1 MAEENTQEQAAQQQ
15 PERSLTEHFGNA
27 ELSDHPS
34 RWNACW
40 EEEYTPWDRSG
51 PSLALSDL
59 LPFLPPATTLGSQ
72 EKPLTALVPGCG
84 RGHDVLLLSSFG
96 FDTVGLDV
104 SERAMAEARKNAES
118 INLDEV
124 YPLKGEAQTR
134 GAYKFMV
141 GDFFKADWVAEAG
154 VEGGEF
160 DLIFDYTFG
169 CALPPSARPA
179 WAQRYRDLLSTT
191 GRLVCLEFP
200 STKKPEEPGPPW
212 AMNPHT
218 YMAHLG
224 HPGEEVATDEH
235 GGVLEDKV
243 EPPSDN
249 GLIRLLHTKPPR
261 THAAGYKDGKV
272 VDCISIW
279 CHTAAA

>member
-1 MAEENTQEQAAQQQ
+1 MAEKAQEQKQEQQ
-15 PERSLTEHFGNA
+15 PERSLSEHFGSS
-27 ELSDHPS
+27 EPSQHPS

-40 EEEYTPWDRSG
+40 EEEYTPWDRGG
-51 PSLALSDL
+51 PSMALADL
-59 LPFLPPATTLGSQ
+59 LPFLPPANTLGSQ
-72 EKPLTALVPGCG
+72 KKPLTALVPGCG

-118 INLDEV
+118 IELEEV
-124 YPLKGEAQTR
+124 YPLKGEVQSR
-134 GAYKFMV
+134 GTYKFLV
-141 GDFFKADWVAEAG
+141 GDFFGQDWVTESG
-154 VEGGEF
+154 VEGGKF

-169 CALPPSARPA
+169 CALPPSVRPA
-179 WAQRYRDLLSTT
+179 WAQRYRDLLAPNA
-191 GRLVCLEFP
+191 RLVCLEFP
-200 STKKPEEPGPPW
+200 STKSPEEPGPPW

-218 YMAHLG
+218 YVAHLG

-235 GGVLEDKV
+235 GGVLKDKV
-243 EPPSDN
+243 EPPRED
-249 GLIRLLHTKPPR
+249 GLMRLLHTKPPR
-261 THAAGYKDGKV
+261 THAAGYKDGQV